1 MRGRCHRIIYPLVL
15 LSGVFIIVL
24 GGCGSIKPVNVHGGV
39 FFNESCAQAHAIYT
53 VQAWKLL
60 IIEDASAQAVNSATA
75 SIPGNPGIVD
85 NVPVTLSL
93 RTNPTGTI
101 EFGSA
106 DHVIVSGIGLPIGGG
121 RTMKAYAAPG
131 TEVLFLIGG
140 CTVNVNTN
148 VYFSGRLVD
157 FP

>member
-1 MRGRCHRIIYPLVL
+1 MKGKYEMSTLCLVIL
-15 LSGVFIIVL
+15 FGVSVLL
-24 GGCGSIKPVNVHGGV
+24 GGCNSIQPVNVHGGV
-39 FFNESCAQAHAIYT
+39 FFNESCAQAHAVYT
-53 VQAWKLL
+53 VPAGKLL

-85 NVPVTLSL
+85 NVPVSLSL

-106 DHVIVSGIGLPIGGG
+106 DHVIVSGVGLPIGGG
-121 RTMKAYAAPG
+121 RTMKAYAAPE
-131 TEVLFLIGG
+131 TEVLFLVGG
-140 CTVNVNTN
+140 CTVNLNTN